1 MVARGEEA
9 TYGDAHSVHA
19 EPQGLEAG
27 YAVLLPLQGQRRD
40 QPGRP
45 HEDGAGGPSALAFA
59 FASCQQ
65 YEHGYYT
72 AYKHMAQEDLD
83 LVIHLGDYIYEYD
96 STCTGRP
103 AATSARNSNH
113 EIVNLADYRERHAQY
128 KTDPDLQA
136 AHAAFP
142 WLVTFDDHEIDNNWA
157 DDIPE
162 EGLPL
167 DVFARR
173 RRAAFQAYW
182 EHMPL
187 RKAHEARR
195 QRRSSQPGVARE
207 YTATATA
214 NVTSSAGNAALIV
227 QDPSPLY
234 TNHLV
239 NGSSALAQ
247 PLQAKAANGTY
258 GSLPTGVKF
267 WGGRRAS
274 RC

>member
-1 MVARGEEA
+1 MRRQLVHGRP
-9 TYGDAHSVHA
+9 HA
-19 EPQGLEAG
+19 EP
-27 YAVLLPLQGQRRD
+27 R
-40 QPGRP
+40 
-45 HEDGAGGPSALAFA
+45 
-59 FASCQQ
+59 
-65 YEHGYYT
+65 
-72 AYKHMAQEDLD
+72 
-83 LVIHLGDYIYEYD
+83 GDC
-96 STCTGRP
+96 S
-103 AATSARNSNH
+103 H
-113 EIVNLADYRERHAQY
+113 EIRQYLADYRERHAQY

-162 EGLPL
+162 DGLPL
-167 DVFARR
+167 DVFA
-173 RRAAFQAYW
+173 AAAA
-182 EHMPL
+182 PPSSPTGSTC
-187 RKAHEARR
+187 RCARPR
-195 QRRSSQPGVARE
+195 SPTARRSSQPGVARE

-267 WGGRRAS
+267 WGAPTAS
-274 RC
+274 EQVPIEFKQPIGASEALRTGSYGKSLTFTLSTTSP